1 MIPNPAWFPTNMAAR
16 VLWFAN
22 FKKQFAELATDLGFS
37 AADVTSVTND
47 NSVMQFLGETTVE
60 MKNFDDAV
68 RKYRIIITEHK
79 VGDPM
84 PDFPAV
90 PVMTLPV
97 EIPTGLFE
105 RLSDLVDRIRLAASF
120 TQEIGAM
127 LGINPVQPT
136 PPDPNTVKPT
146 IKATPLFESYKFD
159 AFVMRM
165 GMDSFKVQIR
175 RMESETWTDAGFGT
189 SSPLEITVQPT
200 TPGQPERLQVRAILI
215 KKNEPVGQPSDPVY
229 VTVNP

>member
-136 PPDPNTVKPT
+136 PPDPNTVKPN

-215 KKNEPVGQPSDPVY
+215 KKNEPGGQPSDPVY